1 MATTLITRKDH
12 HRPRA
17 VPNLHNPVL
26 DSEKR
31 SRTSYMAQ
39 QQQGGDYYH
48 RNQLGLQAKKPRV
61 DRFNNNGAVN
71 FGPKIQSFPQFEGKK
86 VEINYGVSGFDA
98 RVQAREPELSNNGVL
113 TPNFRPLPQL
123 QDQKAEGNNGFFM
136 PSLQAWKPEGNNFVV
151 SRPYPPLSQPFQ
163 GKKLGFYNGFSVPN
177 YQVSR
182 HFQDSSLKVDNGVF
196 NPNHAMQQDQ
206 EKKSEVNKG
215 GFMPNLNLFSSK
227 SLGGPLYSM
236 PNPAIVKPMLNQ
248 NVTNMCLLNSQSHSS
263 LASSGLLTNSS
274 FVLSNSLNDV
284 KNMYINSA
292 PLHSGF
298 LTNSVLCNN
307 AVNKNG
313 GFTPNPPV
321 MQLNLVNLSA
331 TNMPL
336 NSQAQV
342 ASCYSD
348 LLTTLVGNGVVSL
361 AKHEVQS
368 NNANSCKFNCAPKLL
383 ETSNQLVANG
393 CPGLRNSLMSSLIK
407 KEDDFRGGVVFDA
420 NQLKVRHESVIRSLY
435 ADMPRQCST
444 CGIRFKFQ
452 EDHSKHMDW
461 HVIKKRTIKI
471 SKQRSIS
478 RMWLDGVDMWL
489 AARADVAAVPGFA
502 KADAPVEKEKE
513 EDWMSSTDENKVC
526 ALCREPFEEFYSHE
540 ADDWI
545 FRGAVYLNAEKK
557 SAAESMDRSRLGPA
571 VHAKCRPA
579 SK

>member
-61 DRFNNNGAVN
+61 DRFNNNEAVN

-263 LASSGLLTNSS
+263 LASS
-274 FVLSNSLNDV
+274 
-284 KNMYINSA
+284 
-292 PLHSGF
+292 
-298 LTNSVLCNN
+298 
-307 AVNKNG
+307 VNKNG

-420 NQLKVRHESVIRSLY
+420 NPLKVRHESVIRSLY

-461 HVIKKRTIKI
+461 HVIKNG
-471 SKQRSIS
+471 QS
-478 RMWLDGVDMWL
+478 RYLSREAFLVCG
-489 AARADVAAVPGFA
+489 
-502 KADAPVEKEKE
+502 
-513 EDWMSSTDENKVC
+513 WMV
-526 ALCREPFEEFYSHE
+526 
-540 ADDWI
+540 
-545 FRGAVYLNAEKK
+545 
-557 SAAESMDRSRLGPA
+557 
-571 VHAKCRPA
+571 
-579 SK
+579 

>member
-61 DRFNNNGAVN
+61 DRFNNNEAVN

-182 HFQDSSLKVDNGVF
+182 HFQDSSLKVDNAVF

-263 LASSGLLTNSS
+263 LASS
-274 FVLSNSLNDV
+274 
-284 KNMYINSA
+284 
-292 PLHSGF
+292 
-298 LTNSVLCNN
+298 
-307 AVNKNG
+307 VNKNG

>member
-1 MATTLITRKDH
+1 MAATLITRKDH

-98 RVQAREPELSNNGVL
+98 RVQARKPELINNGVL
-113 TPNFRPLPQL
+113 TPKFRPLPQL
-123 QDQKAEGNNGFFM
+123 HDQKAEGNNWFFM
-136 PSLQAWKPEGNNFVV
+136 PNLQAWKPEGNNFVV
-151 SRPYPPLSQPFQ
+151 SRPYPPLSQQFQ

-182 HFQDSSLKVDNGVF
+182 HFQDSSLKVDNWVF
-196 NPNHAMQQDQ
+196 NPNHPAMQQDQ

-215 GFMPNLNLFSSK
+215 GFMPNLNLYSSK

-263 LASSGLLTNSS
+263 LASS
-274 FVLSNSLNDV
+274 
-284 KNMYINSA
+284 A
-292 PLHSGF
+292 
-298 LTNSVLCNN
+298 
-307 AVNKNG
+307 NKNG

-348 LLTTLVGNGVVSL
+348 VLTTLVGNGIVSL

-407 KEDDFRGGVVFDA
+407 KEDDFRGVLVFDA

-461 HVIKKRTIKI
+461 HVIKNRTIKI
-471 SKQRSIS
+471 SKQRTIS

-526 ALCREPFEEFYSHE
+526 TLCREPFEEFYSHE